1 MPTTYFAVGEV
12 IDLLADVSDFRLGLV
27 VRRAAGNVVVGF
39 RQTDDGALQADE
51 HGVRQC
57 GVVCLRV
64 VAGDLV
70 HPALRGDRRQP
81 FNTTFYFFCVCNF
94 MFVLNEV

>member
-1 MPTTYFAVGEV
+1 MSTTYFAVGEV
-12 IDLLADVSDFRLGLV
+12 IDLLADVRDFRLGLV
-27 VRRAAGNVVVGF
+27 VRRAAGDVVVGF
-39 RQTDDGALQADE
+39 RQTDDGALQADK

-57 GVVCLRV
+57 GVVRLRV

-81 FNTTFYFFCVCNF
+81 FNIIYFVILCFY
-94 MFVLNEV
+94 